1 MTMVR
6 AGSRY
11 SASRID
17 ASVGD
22 VACLGLGHRH
32 REGGDISDVVG
43 SGVVAIEYVEQIHK
57 RHDRPSIVKH
67 NGSAD
72 PQIQL
77 AIRSSTKLVERCRD
91 AIDRDAVAVVR
102 SGDGEKGARSP
113 IATMR

>member
-1 MTMVR
+1 MVR

-43 SGVVAIEYVEQIHK
+43 SGVVAIEYVE

-77 AIRSSTKLVERCRD
+77 VIRSSTKLVERCRD
-91 AIDRDAVAVVR
+91 AINRDAVAVVR